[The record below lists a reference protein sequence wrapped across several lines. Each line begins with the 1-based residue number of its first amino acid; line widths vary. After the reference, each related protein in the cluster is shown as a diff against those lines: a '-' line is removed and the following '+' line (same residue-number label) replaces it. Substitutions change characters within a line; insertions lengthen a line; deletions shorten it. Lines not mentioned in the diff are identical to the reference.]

1 MDYVLE
7 VAMAANVKQVL
18 LSHHDPAHADDFLDA
33 LEEHCQNKVR
43 ASGSD
48 MNVMLAAEGQEI
60 YLPEAADQVPE
71 DLAAQTTSTRHMPAR
86 ILIADDD
93 PNLVTYVEAVL
104 RKDEY
109 EIFSALNGEEA
120 VELAIEQQPDLI
132 LLDVMM
138 PKLSGYEV
146 AKRLREEPAF
156 QDTPIIMFS
165 ARADEED
172 IVRSFESG
180 VNDYIGKPAKPSLL
194 RSRVRRWLMRSD
206 QGTEEQE
213 GQNNTESGQIEG

>member
-1 MDYVLE
+1 
-7 VAMAANVKQVL
+7 
-18 LSHHDPAHADDFLDA
+18 
-33 LEEHCQNKVR
+33 
-43 ASGSD
+43 
-48 MNVMLAAEGQEI
+48 
-60 YLPEAADQVPE
+60 
-71 DLAAQTTSTRHMPAR
+71 
-86 ILIADDD
+86 
-93 PNLVTYVEAVL
+93 LVTYVEAVL

-138 PKLSGYEV
+138 PKLNGYEV
-146 AKRLREEPAF
+146 AKRLREKPAF
-156 QDTPIIMFS
+156 QDTPIIMFT
-165 ARADEED
+165 ARAGEED

-194 RSRVRRWLMRSD
+194 RSRVRRWLMHSD
-206 QGTEEQE
+206 QGTKEQE